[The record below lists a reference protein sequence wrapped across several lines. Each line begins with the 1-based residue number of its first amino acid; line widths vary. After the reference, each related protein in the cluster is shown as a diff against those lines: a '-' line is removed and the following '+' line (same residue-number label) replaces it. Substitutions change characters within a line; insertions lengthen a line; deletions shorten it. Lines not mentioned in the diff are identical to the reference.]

1 LFSCLHQVFLSKR
14 EKGFVS
20 FLSKLLN
27 KFLNQKKRKQFFNPN
42 SVSIIINIGRKI
54 HLTGRLGILL
64 SDWNLFRWCLALG
77 VSGGPDSMALCVL
90 TASLKTNGLNRAGES
105 SGFIDGILAIIVDH
119 GLRAE
124 SKDEANIVSNRV
136 SQMGTLCTDI
146 LWLPPPPSFWFN
158 SVYWV

>member
-1 LFSCLHQVFLSKR
+1 
-14 EKGFVS
+14 
-20 FLSKLLN
+20 
-27 KFLNQKKRKQFFNPN
+27 
-42 SVSIIINIGRKI
+42 
-54 HLTGRLGILL
+54 
-64 SDWNLFRWCLALG
+64 
-77 VSGGPDSMALCVL
+77 MALCVL
-90 TASLKTNGLNRAGES
+90 TASWKTNGLNRAGES

-158 SVYWV
+158 SVY